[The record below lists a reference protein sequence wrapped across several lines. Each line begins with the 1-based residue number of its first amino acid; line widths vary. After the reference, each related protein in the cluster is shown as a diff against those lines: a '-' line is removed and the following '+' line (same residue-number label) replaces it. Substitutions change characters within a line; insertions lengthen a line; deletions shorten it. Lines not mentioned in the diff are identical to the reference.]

1 VSETAS
7 LTRCVTLVDDEP
19 FALDILVRAARS
31 FHFDCQTACCAEDAL
46 TALEK
51 QQTPLVVTD
60 LRMPVLDGFG
70 VITDIKRQSPA
81 TPVIALTGTGDTR
94 APDEALRL
102 GAWACLSKPMED
114 LGILGAAL
122 ALALQDAG
130 EQI

>member
-1 VSETAS
+1 MSRPHTVLIIDDDPQFRLTLTGYLEDSGYIVLEAGDGLEGLETF
-7 LTRCVTLVDDEP
+7 TRARP
-19 FALDILVRAARS
+19 DIVL
-31 FHFDCQTACCAEDAL
+31 
-46 TALEK
+46 
-51 QQTPLVVTD
+51 TD

>member
-1 VSETAS
+1 MSRPHTVLIIDDDPQFRLTLTGYLEDSGYIVLEAGDGLEGLETF
-7 LTRCVTLVDDEP
+7 TRARP
-19 FALDILVRAARS
+19 DIVL
-31 FHFDCQTACCAEDAL
+31 
-46 TALEK
+46 
-51 QQTPLVVTD
+51 TD

-122 ALALQDAG
+122 
-130 EQI
+130 